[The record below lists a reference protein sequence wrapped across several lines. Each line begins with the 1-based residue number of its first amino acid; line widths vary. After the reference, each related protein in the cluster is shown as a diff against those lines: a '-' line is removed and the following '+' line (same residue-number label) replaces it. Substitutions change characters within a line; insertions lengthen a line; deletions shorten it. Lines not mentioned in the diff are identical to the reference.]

1 MIEKVKKE
9 LGHSADCGCR
19 GCMNLS
25 VKFGNT
31 SQIIR
36 AADRAL
42 SEIGIIEVG
51 GKDIAYAALKLFLQR
66 NYKRQLVRA

>member
-9 LGHSADCGCR
+9 LGHSADCDCR
-19 GCMNLS
+19 GCTNLS

-31 SQIIR
+31 SQIIH

-42 SEIGIIEVG
+42 SEIGINEVH
-51 GKDIAYAALKLFLQR
+51 GKDIAYSALKLFLQR
-66 NYKRQLVRA
+66 NYRRQLIRA